1 MRPYETSLIF
11 RDQIKMKA
19 VQEDEELLCIVWA
32 KTGDVSGHTILR
44 YGSTHSYIAPSLAWD
59 IRRGPVANNITATSS
74 ALGQVEASFI
84 HKHEDVM
91 GLVSFQCHYSLQ

>member
-1 MRPYETSLIF
+1 M
-11 RDQIKMKA
+11 MG
-19 VQEDEELLCIVWA
+19 VQEDELLCIVWA
-32 KTGDVSGHTILR
+32 KTGDVSGHTILG

-59 IRRGPVANNITATSS
+59 IHRGPVANNITATSS

-91 GLVSFQCHYSLQ
+91 GLVSFQCHYYPNLGYMYPYAEVGGI

>member
-1 MRPYETSLIF
+1 
-11 RDQIKMKA
+11 MKA

-59 IRRGPVANNITATSS
+59 IHRGPVANNI
-74 ALGQVEASFI
+74 I
-84 HKHEDVM
+84 
-91 GLVSFQCHYSLQ
+91 YSLLDLDYIHSLGGGECLSIIFMVLCS